1 MMTLYTAN
9 QNHEERRLELPMPP
23 EELVQ
28 QIDAIRG
35 AGGVLC
41 ISRIDSPVPDI
52 GRHFRGLTAASDTA
66 LQKLNRLAETMDKM
80 SLVERFHLS
89 KALPLFFPQG
99 LDTVLQTAA
108 HIKAAAPDCYE
119 VLPGITKSRQLG
131 EWLLTQNRMDEDT
144 VKRLRPH
151 LNIESI
157 GQEYLLTHKGSF
169 LPEGYVGLQD
179 GLEPFDIL
187 RLTLA
192 SASGGEVQL
201 SLPASSEQLEQ
212 AKRELEVDDL
222 SQATIS
228 EVKFSIFYS
237 YLEELLPLDG
247 ITAAEANGLAEYLR
261 DTEELNPVKFRAA
274 LEAERPDTFSDALSI
289 VKRIEDY
296 TFIPQDPAEYAKEKI
311 RLAGADQEVFRII
324 EGYTDFERL
333 GGDIMKA
340 EGVRQTE
347 CGPLRRISEPFPV
360 EPCQTLQDA
369 ASRALPLSLKACIRH
384 QAKLMALLEAY
395 KRPMR
400 ESPLDPEGPAQ
411 SSPTPEELPQKDAA
425 ARPQQE
431 QGPWMGGMT

>member
-1 MMTLYTAN
+1 MMTLYTVN
-9 QNHEERRLELPMPP
+9 QNCEKGRLELPMPP
-23 EELVQ
+23 EELAQ
-28 QIDAIRG
+28 QIDAVRS
-35 AGGVLC
+35 AGGDLC
-41 ISRIDSPVPDI
+41 ISRIDSPIPHI
-52 GRHFRGLTAASDTA
+52 GRHFRGLTAASDST
-66 LQKLNRLAETMDKM
+66 LQKLNRLAETMDQM
-80 SLVERFHLS
+80 SLVERFHLD
-89 KALPLFFPQG
+89 KALSLLFPQG
-99 LDTVLQTAA
+99 LDTVLQTAV

-119 VLPGITKSRQLG
+119 VLPGITKPRQLG

-144 VKRLRPH
+144 AKRLRPH
-151 LNIESI
+151 LNMESI
-157 GQEYLLTHKGSF
+157 GREYLLTHKGGF

-201 SLPASSEQLEQ
+201 SLPASRAQLEQ
-212 AKRELEVDDL
+212 AERELEVDDL

-247 ITAAEANGLAEYLR
+247 ITAAEATGLAEYLR
-261 DTEELNPVKFRAA
+261 ETEELNPVKFRAA
-274 LEAERPDTFSDALSI
+274 LEAERPDTFSEALSI
-289 VKRIEDY
+289 AKKIEDY
-296 TFIPQDPAEYAKEKI
+296 MFIPQDPAEYAKEKI
-311 RLAGADQEVFRII
+311 RLAGANQEVFRII

-347 CGPLRRISEPFPV
+347 CGPLRRISAPF
-360 EPCQTLQDA
+360 L
-369 ASRALPLSLKACIRH
+369 
-384 QAKLMALLEAY
+384 
-395 KRPMR
+395 
-400 ESPLDPEGPAQ
+400 EGPAQ